1 MTFEQ
6 FQEEYVKIGTEGH
19 NLLPYRQLLEHAK
32 ENKEQVKLHAGFIP
46 RTFAKKLVKEGEEM
60 AIKAAVE
67 LDYIDSATKSL

>member
-1 MTFEQ
+1 
-6 FQEEYVKIGTEGH
+6 
-19 NLLPYRQLLEHAK
+19 
-32 ENKEQVKLHAGFIP
+32 LHAGFIP